1 MRNVEKRD
9 EKRTF
14 CRGEKLFQN
23 TCDNI
28 NHCACF
34 FKFLIEGRVKMPN
47 KVKNLVVDTSAFI
60 KNVQL
65 HVRISPLNKYFI
77 ELTFQILFQELAE
90 NVFTVQEVVDE
101 MKSNAQLKR
110 LAVLP
115 YNLQVKQP
123 DSESIRII
131 SDFAKKTGDFATL
144 SLTDITVL
152 ALTYQFEKENAG
164 VDHLRKE
171 PLVARTV
178 FSAQKPPEMKDQFAI
193 AGFYNPSSKKNL
205 TEADEEEMSDE
216 FEEIEEQERDKQED
230 SQDES
235 GNGSEDSDGK
245 EVEESNKNSIHD
257 EELIKKFVTLGFN
270 TIPNEEADEILQPV
284 KAECSEDDVSEED
297 EEEGDEGESDDDV
310 GWITPGNI
318 NNVKKNFGGEV
329 LEEQAVD
336 VACITTDYAMQN
348 VLKQMGLNVTAL
360 DGRVIKHMRT
370 FILRCYT
377 CYKTTTD
384 ATKIFCPKCGHKT
397 LKRVAVSVNDNGE
410 QVIHINAR
418 HQITTKFKNQ
428 PIPMPKGGKHACNPI
443 LFEDQPLPQQ
453 RLPKKAMVKTDA
465 LDENYTAGYSPFV
478 MRDLDSRSSRLRN
491 TANIKQW
498 MNNYE
503 YDNHRRG
510 YKQSKK

>member
-1 MRNVEKRD
+1 M
-9 EKRTF
+9 
-14 CRGEKLFQN
+14 
-23 TCDNI
+23 
-28 NHCACF
+28 
-34 FKFLIEGRVKMPN
+34 
-47 KVKNLVVDTSAFI
+47 
-60 KNVQL
+60 
-65 HVRISPLNKYFI
+65 
-77 ELTFQILFQELAE
+77 
-90 NVFTVQEVVDE
+90 QEVVDE
-101 MKSNAQLKR
+101 LKNNAQLKR

-123 DSESIRII
+123 DSESLKII

-144 SLTDITVL
+144 SITDLTVL
-152 ALTYQFEKENAG
+152 ALTYQFEKENIG
-164 VDHLRKE
+164 VDHLHKE
-171 PLVARTV
+171 PQVARTV

-193 AGFYNPSSKKNL
+193 AGFYNPNLKKDS
-205 TEADEEEMSDE
+205 TEDDQQDISDE
-216 FEEIEEQERDKQED
+216 LEEIEEEEIGQEE

-235 GNGSEDSDGK
+235 GNESGDSEKEDEDS
-245 EVEESNKNSIHD
+245 SKNSIND
-257 EELIKKFVTLGFN
+257 EELIKKFGTLGFN
-270 TIPNEEADEILQPV
+270 TIPNEQADEILQPV
-284 KAECSEDDVSEED
+284 KADNSEDDESEED
-297 EEEGDEGESDDDV
+297 EDSGEEESDDDA

-329 LEEQAVD
+329 LEEQDVE
-336 VACITTDYAMQN
+336 VACITTDFAMQN

-377 CYKTTTD
+377 CFKTTTD

-418 HQITTKFKNQ
+418 RQITTKFKNQ

-510 YKQSKK
+510 YKKNKK